1 MFDDMMK
8 KLRDD
13 HPKARHFVYASRY
26 LNDFDQIVENSS
38 DDGEPKGTSGKPT
51 LAVLGGA
58 GMINCAIITVRY
70 FGGTKLGTGGLVK
83 AYSDSANLVLSEYQ
97 DDIKEYVKLE
107 GYEITCEYSELQ
119 KIEYHIDK
127 LGINIINKNF
137 DSNVKLK
144 LETTKEIFLDFKKA
158 TS

>member
-8 KLRDD
+8 KLRED

-26 LNDFDQIVENSS
+26 LNEWDQIVENSS

-58 GMINCAIITVRY
+58 GMINSAIITVRY

-107 GYEITCEYSELQ
+107 RYEITCEYSELQ

-137 DSNVKLK
+137 DSDVKLK
-144 LETTKEIFLDFKKA
+144 LETTKELFLDFKKA